1 MARLNTR
8 QWNLYKYLKER
19 YAENP
24 KAYVTTKEIIR
35 DLPNDYYFT
44 QVEIE
49 NHTPAHDTSAHQNIR
64 NDINTIRNSEDVYKI
79 VYSSSKGY
87 KIANEEEAN
96 KWLHRVKMEA
106 LSKLKMYSK
115 NCKCGSLNQQ
125 LRIIFNSE
133 KGQIEVFE

>member
-44 QVEIE
+44 QAEIE

-64 NDINTIRNSEDVYKI
+64 ADINVIRNSEDVYKI
-79 VYSSSKGY
+79 VYSSAKGY
-87 KIANEEEAN
+87 KIANE
-96 KWLHRVKMEA
+96 
-106 LSKLKMYSK
+106 
-115 NCKCGSLNQQ
+115 
-125 LRIIFNSE
+125 
-133 KGQIEVFE
+133 

>member
-1 MARLNTR
+1 MAKLNTR
-8 QWNLYKYLKER
+8 QWNLYKYLKKR
-19 YAENP
+19 YAIDP

-44 QVEIE
+44 QAEIE
-49 NHTPAHDTSAHQNIR
+49 KHTPAHDTSAHQNIR
-64 NDINTIRNSEDVYKI
+64 ADINTIRNSEDIYKI
-79 VYSSSKGY
+79 VYSCSKGY
-87 KIANEEEAN
+87 KIATEEEAN

-115 NCKCGSLNQQ
+115 NCKFGSLNQQ

>member
-1 MARLNTR
+1 MAKLNTR
-8 QWNLYKYLKER
+8 QWNLYKYLKDR
-19 YAENP
+19 YAVDP
-24 KAYVTTKEIIR
+24 KAYVTTNEIIR
-35 DLPNDYYFT
+35 DLPNDYFFT
-44 QVEIE
+44 QAEIE
-49 NHTPAHDTSAHQNIR
+49 NNTPAHDTSAHQNIR
-64 NDINTIRNSEDVYKI
+64 ADINAIRNSEDIYKI
-79 VYSSSKGY
+79 VYSCSKGY
-87 KIANEEEAN
+87 KIATEEEAN